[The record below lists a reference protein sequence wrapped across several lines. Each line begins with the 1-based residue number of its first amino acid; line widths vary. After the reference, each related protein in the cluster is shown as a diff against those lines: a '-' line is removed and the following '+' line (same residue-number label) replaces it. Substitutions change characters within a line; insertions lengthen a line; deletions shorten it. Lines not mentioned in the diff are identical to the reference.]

1 MNSSIEICKKQLDGF
16 SSLNILFRCDTN
28 FSVSEINQFSIND
41 RKKIWAPDGIPFSGE
56 FDLYVKVFNNDSF
69 QGFFRLEIFPWDE
82 INLHIAF
89 PTANSFKSRYYLKS
103 TNIFL
108 HLLNE
113 LTSLFNIYCLVDSE
127 NRNVMRYMGFFGFKN
142 LGNSE
147 NLVRFKFEKTGIMNL

>member
-1 MNSSIEICKKQLDGF
+1 MNSSIEICKKKLDGF
-16 SSLNILFRCDTN
+16 SIFNIMFRCDAN

-41 RKKIWAPDGIPFSGE
+41 RKKIWAPDGLPFSGE
-56 FDLYVKVFNNDSF
+56 FDLYVKVFNSDSF

-89 PTANSFKSRYYLKS
+89 PTSNSFKSRYYLRS

-113 LTSLFNIYCLVDSE
+113 LASLYNIFCLVDSE
-127 NRNVMRYMGFFGFKN
+127 NRNVMRYMRFFGFKH
-142 LGNSE
+142 LGYCGD
-147 NLVRFKFEKTGIMNL
+147 LVRFKFEKTEIINL